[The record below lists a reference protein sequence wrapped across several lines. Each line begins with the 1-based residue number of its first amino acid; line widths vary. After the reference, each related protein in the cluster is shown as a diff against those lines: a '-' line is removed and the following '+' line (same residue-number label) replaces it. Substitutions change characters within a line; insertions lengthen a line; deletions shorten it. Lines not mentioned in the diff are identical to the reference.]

1 MSVAGGFT
9 DVHDI
14 NDFLGH
20 FGFIGHPVSIGQLF
34 LDQVNREQELVFQE
48 QFIVSGLMA
57 AFTDDILCLEEIAA
71 LMQDLSFSSFLV
83 FFFSAWSDWKS
94 GCNGSS

>member
-34 LDQVNREQELVFQE
+34 LDQVNREQELVFHE
-48 QFIVSGLMA
+48 EFIVSGLMA
-57 AFTDDILCLEEIAA
+57 AFTDDSLSLEEIAP
-71 LMQDLSFSSFLV
+71 LMQNLSFGGLLILLSECR
-83 FFFSAWSDWKS
+83 SA
-94 GCNGSS
+94 GRYTGSS